1 MRVYTVHIPAP
12 RPGDEPSVADPVE
25 DAAAV
30 KEGFCWPAAL
40 FSVFWALWHRMWGV
54 ALGLAALQA
63 AAWGFAAPAG
73 IGGATGAA
81 LGAGVCIL
89 VGGFANDVRR
99 WSLGRRGYRER
110 GIILAAG
117 AEAAVLRYMARR
129 DPAPAGGV

>member
-12 RPGDEPSVADPVE
+12 RPGDDPAVTDPVE
-25 DAAAV
+25 DAVAV

-54 ALGLAALQA
+54 ALALLALQA
-63 AAWGFAAPAG
+63 AVGGFGALAG

-81 LGAGVCIL
+81 SGIGVSIL
-89 VGGFANDVRR
+89 IGGFANDVRR

-110 GIILAAG
+110 GIILADG
-117 AEAAVLRYMARR
+117 AETAVLRYMARR
-129 DPAPAGGV
+129 DAARAGGV

>member
-12 RPGDEPSVADPVE
+12 RPGDDPAVADPVE

-54 ALGLAALQA
+54 ALGLLALLA
-63 AAWGFAAPAG
+63 AAGFGALAG

-81 LGAGVCIL
+81 LSIGIFIL
-89 VGGFANDVRR
+89 IGGFANDVRR

-110 GIILAAG
+110 GIILADG

-129 DPAPAGGV
+129 DPAAAGGV

>member
-12 RPGDEPSVADPVE
+12 RPGDDPAVTDPME
-25 DAAAV
+25 DAVAV

-40 FSVFWALWHRMWGV
+40 FSVFWALWHRMWGT

-63 AAWGFAAPAG
+63 AAGGFGALVG
-73 IGGATGAA
+73 MDGATGAA
-81 LGAGVCIL
+81 SGIGASIL

-99 WSLGRRGYRER
+99 RSLGRRGYRER
-110 GIILAAG
+110 GIILAPG

-129 DPAPAGGV
+129 DPARAGGV

>member
-12 RPGDEPSVADPVE
+12 RPGNKPAVTDPVE
-25 DAAAV
+25 DAVAV

-40 FSVFWALWHRMWGV
+40 FSVLWALWHRMWGM
-54 ALGLAALQA
+54 ALALLALLAALG
-63 AAWGFAAPAG
+63 GFGALAG
-73 IGGATGAA
+73 MGGVTGTA

-89 VGGFANDVRR
+89 IGGFANDVRR

-110 GIILAAG
+110 GIILADG

-129 DPAPAGGV
+129 DPARAGGV

>member
-1 MRVYTVHIPAP
+1 MRIYTVHIPAP
-12 RPGDEPSVADPVE
+12 RPGDEPTVADPVE
-25 DAAAV
+25 DAVAV
-30 KEGFCWPAAL
+30 KEGFCWPAVL
-40 FSVFWALWHRMWGV
+40 FSVFWALRHRMWGV

-73 IGGATGAA
+73 IGGVTGAA
-81 LGAGVCIL
+81 LSAGVCIL
-89 VGGFANDVRR
+89 IGGFANDVRR

-129 DPAPAGGV
+129 DPAAAGGV

>member
-12 RPGDEPSVADPVE
+12 RPGDDPAVTDPLE
-25 DAAAV
+25 DAVAV

-40 FSVFWALWHRMWGV
+40 FSVVWALWHRMWGV

-63 AAWGFAAPAG
+63 AVAGVGALAG
-73 IGGATGAA
+73 IDHATGAA
-81 LGAGVCIL
+81 SGIGVSIL

-99 WSLGRRGYRER
+99 WSLGRRGYGER
-110 GIILAAG
+110 GIILADG

-129 DPAPAGGV
+129 DPARAGGV